1 MNMSYFERVTPEKV
15 GISSLK
21 VLEFLER
28 CQKKGL
34 QLHSIMF
41 VRDSKVFAE
50 SWWRPYNKDSKHSM
64 FSFTKS
70 LTSTAIGFLVQEGLL
85 SLDEKIVDIFP
96 EYLPMEVSENLAK
109 VTVRDLLIMGGG
121 HHTEP
126 NCWGSENWT
135 KTWLSHPFEHEPG
148 TYFVYNSSGTNML
161 CAIIKKK
168 SGLNMTEY
176 LYPRLFEKIGMGF
189 VPCSKTADGIDA
201 GGGGSKLTTEQMA
214 LFIEFVMHK
223 GNFNGEQLLSSE
235 WFDAALSKQIDTK
248 HSNSIPDWYLG
259 YGYQF
264 WMCQPE
270 GVVRADGAFGQFGIM
285 YPEKNTF
292 FIIQG
297 SSTNNF
303 EVLQSVWDTFI
314 GEFKDEELP
323 ENKEANLILNY
334 VLKNN
339 EITPLESKR
348 VYNSM
353 KKYTKLRYKPIS
365 PVYGGAE
372 GIISGFGLE
381 AMVHG
386 RELKEEIKNIY
397 LEFINNELI
406 LDVKSENGKER
417 ITVSLES
424 HFNSFT
430 LNGKVY
436 GAVGTWLSPDEFKFL
451 IYCAETPNGNE
462 VTLKFNENKLAV
474 SSKSTYPE
482 GGRSGRETKDM
493 EFIKI
498 K

>member
-1 MNMSYFERVTPEKV
+1 MNMSYFEKVTPEKV

-28 CQKKGL
+28 CKKKGL
-34 QLHSIMF
+34 QLHSVMF
-41 VRDSKVFAE
+41 VRDSKIFAE

-70 LTSTAIGFLVQEGLL
+70 LTSTAIGFCVQEGLL
-85 SLDEKIVDIFP
+85 SLDEKLVDIFP
-96 EYLPMEVSENLAK
+96 EHLPEEVSENLAK
-109 VTVRDLLIMGGG
+109 VTVLDVLIMGGG
-121 HHTEP
+121 HHSEP
-126 NCWGSENWT
+126 RAHGENWI
-135 KTWLSHPFEHEPG
+135 KEWLSHPFEHEPG

-168 SGLNMTEY
+168 TGLNMTEY
-176 LYPRLFEKIGMGF
+176 LYPRLFEKIGMGE
-189 VPCSKTADGIDA
+189 VPCRKTADGIDA

-223 GNFNGEQLLSSE
+223 GNWKGQQLLSSE

-285 YPEKNTF
+285 YPEKNAF

-303 EVLQSVWDTFI
+303 EVLQAVWDTFI

-323 ENKEANLILNY
+323 ENIEANTVLNY

-348 VYNSM
+348 VYNSI
-353 KKYTKLRYKPIS
+353 KKYTKLRYKPEA

-381 AMVHG
+381 VMIHG
-386 RELKEEIKNIY
+386 EESDETIRNIY
-397 LEFINNELI
+397 LEFIGNELLI
-406 LDVKSENGKER
+406 DVNGEKHKER
-417 ITVSLES
+417 ISVSLES
-424 HFNSFT
+424 HFNSFI

-436 GAVGTWLSPDEFKFL
+436 GAVGTWVTPDEFKFL

-462 VTLKFNENKLAV
+462 ITLNFRENKLYII
-474 SSKSTYPE
+474 SKSTYPE
-482 GGRSGRETKDM
+482 SGWNRREIKEM
-493 EFIKI
+493 EFVRIK
-498 K
+498 